1 MANINSRESR
11 IMINELATVEFCG
24 NDFMV
29 FWDGELYL
37 DNMTH
42 SEAVVLANKLN
53 TEGVA

>member
-1 MANINSRESR
+1 
-11 IMINELATVEFCG
+11 MINELATVEFCG